1 MATRY
6 NVVFEGKILP
16 DRDLAGVKRELAA
29 VMKMEAETVE
39 RLFSGRPVVLR
50 RGVDAAAGEKFQKS
64 FRAAGAIC
72 ALRPLEEGGGPAGG
86 GSAEPAAGAGVS
98 ASRESPRRT
107 SPEAGEILLAN
118 IETIPG
124 RTIAAHLGLVSGS
137 TVRAKHIG
145 KDLLAGLRNIVGG
158 ELKAY
163 TELLQE
169 ARAEATERM
178 VAQARALGADAVVSV
193 RYSTSSV
200 AAGAAELYAY
210 GTAVRL
216 A

>member
-16 DRDLAGVKRELAA
+16 GRELAQVKKELA
-29 VMKMEAETVE
+29 AAMKMDAETVE

-64 FRAAGAIC
+64 FRAAGAVC
-72 ALRPLEEGGGPAGG
+72 ALRPLEEEGRPAGG
-86 GSAEPAAGAGVS
+86 TPEGAGLEAVGAQGPRQRSAAGA
-98 ASRESPRRT
+98 A
-107 SPEAGEILLAN
+107 EILLSN

-137 TVRAKHIG
+137 TVRAKHVG
-145 KDLLAGLRNIVGG
+145 KDILAGLRNIVGG

-169 ARAEATERM
+169 SRAEATERM
-178 VAQARALGADAVVSV
+178 VAEARALGADAVVNV